1 MTVTLDK
8 VFIPACQQ
16 MLGSVS
22 GVLNKAY
29 AHAQEYGISEQELLE
44 ARLIDTM
51 WPLPRQIQALWTH
64 SIYAIEEA
72 KAGAFHPSVK
82 GTPKTWDEMNSFI
95 ARIQTQLSSLEDGE
109 LDAIANKT
117 VYFMFGE
124 ERRFKFTAQN
134 FLLSFSLPNIH
145 FHASTAFGILRMKGV
160 DIGKFDFL
168 GHMRTDPQ

>member
-8 VFIPACQQ
+8 VFVPACLQ

-22 GVLNKAY
+22 GVLHKAQ
-29 AHAQEYGISEQELLE
+29 AHAEKHGISEQELLE
-44 ARLIDTM
+44 ARLINTM
-51 WPLPRQIQALWTH
+51 WPLLRQIQALWTH

-82 GTPKTWDEMNSFI
+82 GTPTTWDEMVSFI
-95 ARIQTQLSSLEDGE
+95 AKIKSDLNALEEGE
-109 LDAIANKT
+109 LDAIADQS

-145 FHASTAFGILRMKGV
+145 FHTATAFGILRMKGV

-168 GHMRTDPQ
+168 GNMRMDPQ